1 MVLKKHQLLVQN
13 DDVQNVKVSNFFIY
27 VFLGGAKYQ
36 GLWLNRKKQK
46 KHRFGPVKEKS
57 SPNQSTEQRP
67 ERRHASHVKHVS
79 LSAEIDAT
87 R

>member
-1 MVLKKHQLLVQN
+1 M
-13 DDVQNVKVSNFFIY
+13 F
-27 VFLGGAKYQ
+27 FLGGAKYQ
-36 GLWLNRKKQK
+36 GLWLNRKKTKK

>member
-1 MVLKKHQLLVQN
+1 MVE
-13 DDVQNVKVSNFFIY
+13 S
-27 VFLGGAKYQ
+27 
-36 GLWLNRKKQK
+36 KKQK

-87 R
+87 P